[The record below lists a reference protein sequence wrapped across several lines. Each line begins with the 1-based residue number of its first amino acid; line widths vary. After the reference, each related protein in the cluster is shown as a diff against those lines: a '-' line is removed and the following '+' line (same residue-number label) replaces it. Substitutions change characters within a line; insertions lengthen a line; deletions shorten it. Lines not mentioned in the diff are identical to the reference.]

1 MDCSLPGS
9 SVLEILQAKILEW
22 VAMPSSSGSS
32 QLKDGTHISYS
43 PALGFELSLLDKGQS
58 CADVGEG
65 GAPQAEETA
74 RLML

>member
-1 MDCSLPGS
+1 MLTG
-9 SVLEILQAKILEW
+9 LGRAKE
-22 VAMPSSSGSS
+22 
-32 QLKDGTHISYS
+32 
-43 PALGFELSLLDKGQS
+43 ALANEVMFELSLLDKGQS